1 MSNISIIQETIEL
14 ISKLPDNKLIEVRD
28 FADFLLKKYED
39 RAITEN
45 IKDLVSK
52 SMTFDFLNEDDDLY
66 TVNDLKEKYYAER

>member
-28 FADFLLKKYED
+28 FADFLLKQYED
-39 RAITEN
+39 RAIIEN

-66 TVNDLKEKYYAER
+66 TVNDIKEKYYAKR